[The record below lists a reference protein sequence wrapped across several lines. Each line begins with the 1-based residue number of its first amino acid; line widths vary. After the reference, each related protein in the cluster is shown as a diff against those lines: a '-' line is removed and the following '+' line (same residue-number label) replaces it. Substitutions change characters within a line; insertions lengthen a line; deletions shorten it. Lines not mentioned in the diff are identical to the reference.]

1 MSEPEI
7 ARRCLNCGA
16 SVRGRAH
23 FCPQCGRPM
32 GEETARERE
41 AVAAERVAHPLA
53 EEAERVAVSLSGR
66 LSDVPAPA
74 AESSSDN
81 HTQSPILDLEED
93 AARPPAVTPEAA
105 AGAASAT
112 AGAPPEAVLD
122 LDQVRA
128 GDGAAARSTGPRGGV
143 RGRAAGLGASVG
155 ETLKPRV
162 ERLREASSVV
172 IDEAADDPGV
182 RFIVIAVVLFL
193 LFLLLWLLSFT
204 LG

>member
-1 MSEPEI
+1 MEPEI

-32 GEETARERE
+32 GEEAGRARE
-41 AVAAERVAHPLA
+41 AAGPPRPAEHPLA
-53 EEAERVAVSLSGR
+53 EEAERVAASLGGR
-66 LSDVPAPA
+66 LPDAPA
-74 AESSSDN
+74 TEPGSPSD
-81 HTQSPILDLEED
+81 SR
-93 AARPPAVTPEAA
+93 ARARVAWLHVARGRTPQTTPRE
-105 AGAASAT
+105 AGATPGATSAD
-112 AGAPPEAVLD
+112 APDAD
-122 LDQVRA
+122 KTRA
-128 GDGAAARSTGPRGGV
+128 GDGVAHRGVETRGGV
-143 RGRAAGLGASVG
+143 RSRAAAVGASVG

-172 IDEAADDPGV
+172 IDEAAEDPGV
-182 RFIVIAVVLFL
+182 RFLVIAAVLFL